1 MENRRLKVSVG
12 RTINTGDYES
22 FRVDVGLEADIDDK
36 TPFNEAYADLFSEV
50 SKQLVVASETAK
62 GKKSEEKRSESR
74 YRGR

>member
-1 MENRRLKVSVG
+1 MENRRLKVNVG

-62 GKKSEEKRSESR
+62 GKKSEEKKPESR